1 MSNLGSGEYL
11 NIFGVMIVDVDGDR
25 VELSDIEE
33 CEIHLERPHTFVF
46 PADPLVTW
54 KWRRRGLIINNS
66 NFSFKLSTV

>member
-1 MSNLGSGEYL
+1 MSLGSGEYL
-11 NIFGVMIVDVDGDR
+11 NIFGVMIVDVNRHGVKLPDVD
-25 VELSDIEE
+25 E
-33 CEIHLERPHTFVF
+33 CKIHLERPHAFVF

>member
-54 KWRRRGLIINNS
+54 K
-66 NFSFKLSTV
+66 